1 MEMSKTEEI
10 AQHYNFIVVGGG
22 IAGVTCVETVSFS
35 LNTENSYSCTCSLY
49 RSFKLSEVQYCVIP

>member
-22 IAGVTCVETVSFS
+22 IAGVTCVETVSF
-35 LNTENSYSCTCSLY
+35 C
-49 RSFKLSEVQYCVIP
+49 